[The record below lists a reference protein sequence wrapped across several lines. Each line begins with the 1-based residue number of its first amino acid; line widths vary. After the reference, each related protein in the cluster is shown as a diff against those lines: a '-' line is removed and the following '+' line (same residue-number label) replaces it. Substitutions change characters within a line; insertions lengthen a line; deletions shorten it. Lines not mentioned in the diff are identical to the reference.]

1 MAKSRFEI
9 GKFRVELKGTSV
21 EFSRFRMVSLHAD
34 RKFRLIYVS
43 NPKSGC
49 TTIMNVL
56 FYCDR
61 GFSYFR
67 PELIHSSYYAF
78 WRLSTQNYSD
88 EVVNIFNRDDAYVF
102 SVTRHPLHR
111 FVSG

>member
-1 MAKSRFEI
+1 
-9 GKFRVELKGTSV
+9 
-21 EFSRFRMVSLHAD
+21 
-34 RKFRLIYVS
+34 
-43 NPKSGC
+43 
-49 TTIMNVL
+49 MNVL